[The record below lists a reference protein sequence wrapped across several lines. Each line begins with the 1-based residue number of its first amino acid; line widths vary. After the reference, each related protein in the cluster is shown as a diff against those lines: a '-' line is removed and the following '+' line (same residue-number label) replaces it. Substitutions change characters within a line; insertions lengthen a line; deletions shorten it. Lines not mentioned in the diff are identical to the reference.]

1 MSFQP
6 EVDSYLLN
14 THTIMNSNNHRL
26 FIIDDNQLLVAD
38 LRIYLESV
46 FGETLTIST
55 FNSGE
60 SALAKVDN
68 ETHIVIL
75 DYDLPG
81 ENGNEILKSI
91 KAINPKTEVIMLTT
105 NEDIK
110 TAIDAFRNGAA
121 DYVIKGAKAEKK
133 IQSLIYRILTYPIH
147 LLTREFKVSK
157 YVAIFILTFISMGLC
172 VLVWKLVN

>member
-1 MSFQP
+1 M
-6 EVDSYLLN
+6 D
-14 THTIMNSNNHRL
+14 NNHHRL
-26 FIIDDNQLLVAD
+26 FIIDDNPLLVAD

-60 SALAKVDN
+60 SALKKVDK

-75 DYDLPG
+75 DYHLPG

-91 KAINPKTEVIMLTT
+91 KAINPKAEVIMLTS

-110 TAIDAFRNGAA
+110 TAIDAFRNGVT

-133 IQSLIYRILTYPIH
+133 IQSLIYRILSYPIH
-147 LLTREFKVSK
+147 VLTREFGISK
-157 YVAIFILTFISMGLC
+157 YVAIFALIFISIGLF
-172 VLVWKLVN
+172 VLAWMLITWFNPQ